1 MNIQQVMIPD
11 HDVAT
16 ARVPGPARV
25 GSGPGRPGQGQL
37 TSHLQRVCNL
47 LGCRGTSVVWGIPNS
62 HNSPNHFPN

>member
-37 TSHLQRVCNL
+37 NL
-47 LGCRGTSVVWGIPNS
+47 IFNESATFWDAEESSSVVFIPAAAARKQYY
-62 HNSPNHFPN
+62 